1 LQKGYKIIEKKIE
14 RKDELQR
21 IQNEEEYCFSSFSSV
36 KKYYISS
43 LVTFF
48 REYKMCQFIFN

>member
-36 KKYYISS
+36 KKYYFSS

-48 REYKMCQFIFN
+48 